1 MEAGAFVDV
10 VVNWLWQGC
19 AITAVVALALRA
31 WPRLSASSRYRV
43 WAIAL
48 VGVLALPA
56 LPSLRGVDAVIVPAD
71 LSSAAV
77 AYDVA
82 LPELPLWPFA
92 LALGLWAAHVI
103 WIAQKIARAG
113 LYLRRAKRR
122 ARRMP
127 AHLERRLARWTT
139 VRGTGRAGRLVISRD
154 VHAASVLGFGTPAIA
169 IAPAALRSLSLEE
182 VEKVVLHEWAH
193 IQRRDDIAR
202 LFLLLVRA
210 VAGLHPAVW
219 WIGRQMDVERET
231 ACDDWAINL
240 TGSPRS
246 YALCLTKLASLPGR
260 RDDATLSPA
269 ALWTPDLTRRVLRLL
284 DTRRSTA
291 TTRSLVVTSA
301 ALPAIVVA
309 ALLLSRVELV
319 ATIGTPERRLPD
331 VATTQV
337 ARPPETAAVNRA
349 AAGGL
354 PPDEAPARPAA
365 GRQPPQIRPT
375 AISSSFLPQSAP
387 ATGAGPRATQPPAPE
402 RPAAPSLP
410 APVADAGAVRELPG
424 ATSAVGT
431 VPAPPAA
438 TTTATPPP
446 SSEAA
451 GQKTVTPWGAAAD
464 AGVNV
469 GRGSQKAA
477 TATAGFF
484 SRLGKSIAGS
494 FEQKKEP

>member
-1 MEAGAFVDV
+1 MEPGAYVDLI
-10 VVNWLWQGC
+10 VNWLWQGC
-19 AITAVVALALRA
+19 AITAVVAIALRA
-31 WPRLSASSRYRV
+31 LPRLSASSRYRV

-48 VGVLALPA
+48 IGVLALPA
-56 LPSLRGVDAVIVPAD
+56 LPSLRAVDAVIVPAD
-71 LSSAAV
+71 LASAAV
-77 AYDVA
+77 AYDVP
-82 LPELPLWPFA
+82 LPELPWWPFA
-92 LALGLWAAHVI
+92 LVAGVWATHAAWV
-103 WIAQKIARAG
+103 AQKIARAV

-127 AHLERRLARWTT
+127 AHLEARLARWTT
-139 VRGTGRAGRLVISRD
+139 LRGSGRAARLVISRD
-154 VHAASVLGFGTPAIA
+154 VYAASVLGFGTPAIA
-169 IAPAALRSLSLEE
+169 IAPAALRSLSVDE

-202 LFLLLVRA
+202 LFLLILRA

-240 TGSPRS
+240 TGSPRT

-284 DTRRSTA
+284 DTRRSTT

-319 ATIGTPERRLPD
+319 ATIGTPDLRLPD
-331 VATTQV
+331 VAAAQV
-337 ARPPETAAVNRA
+337 ARPPDTTAGSRA

-354 PPDEAPARPAA
+354 RPDEEPARPAA
-365 GRQPPQIRPT
+365 GQRPPKVRST
-375 AISSSFLPQSAP
+375 ARSPLPEALP
-387 ATGAGPRATQPPAPE
+387 ASDAGARATQPPVPE
-402 RPAAPSLP
+402 RPVAPPLP
-410 APVADAGAVRELPG
+410 APVADDGAVRELPG
-424 ATSAVGT
+424 ATSAVGA
-431 VPAPPAA
+431 VPAPPTA
-438 TTTATPPP
+438 TTTAAPPP
-446 SSEAA
+446 SPEPP
-451 GQKTVTPWGAAAD
+451 GRKTATPWGAAAD
-464 AGVNV
+464 AGVNL

-494 FEQKKEP
+494 F

>member
-1 MEAGAFVDV
+1 MEAGPFVDV
-10 VVNWLWQGC
+10 AVNWLWQGC
-19 AITAVVALALRA
+19 AIAAAVALALRA

-77 AYDVA
+77 AYDVP
-82 LPELPLWPFA
+82 LPELPVWPFA
-92 LALGLWAAHVI
+92 LAFGVWAAHAV
-103 WIAQKIARAG
+103 WVTQKIARAG
-113 LYLRRAKRR
+113 LYLRWAKRR

-127 AHLERRLARWTT
+127 AHLETRLARWTA
-139 VRGTGRAGRLVISRD
+139 VRGAGRAARLVISRD

-169 IAPAALRSLSLEE
+169 IAPAALRSLSLDE

-231 ACDDWAINL
+231 ACDDWAINM
-240 TGSPRS
+240 TGSPRT

-301 ALPAIVVA
+301 ALPGIVVA

-319 ATIGTPERRLPD
+319 ATIGIPELRLPD
-331 VATTQV
+331 VATMQV
-337 ARPPETAAVNRA
+337 ARPPERAVSRA

-354 PPDEAPARPAA
+354 PPDEAPARPPA
-365 GRQPPQIRPT
+365 GRQRLPQVPPT
-375 AISSSFLPQSAP
+375 AISSVSQPAP
-387 ATGAGPRATQPPAPE
+387 AIDAGRRATQAPVPE

-410 APVADAGAVRELPG
+410 APIADAGAVRELPG

-431 VPAPPAA
+431 VPAAPAA

-451 GQKTVTPWGAAAD
+451 GQKTVTPWEAAAD